1 MLYPVILFI
10 ISGALG
16 TVLALRL
23 MALDAQE
30 TPTRLTVRGRVV
42 VGISIGIAM
51 AIVVILFSG
60 MWWDCDLRAGSTTPC
75 VVGWGY

>member
-1 MLYPVILFI
+1 MFI

-23 MALDAQE
+23 MALEAQE

-42 VGISIGIAM
+42 VGVSIGIAM
-51 AIVVILFSG
+51 AIVVILLSG

-75 VVGWGY
+75 VVGWGF